1 MSLLRI
7 NLVKP
12 LMITS
17 ALALV
22 IVGASFL
29 VTPLVFGHPELQMF
43 SIPNGAIL
51 SLAQVPG
58 KVTLTFSEGLDTKR
72 SAVYIVKAGEDI
84 LVDRGDLITNDRTM
98 AISLNALQT
107 GVYQI
112 HWIAIS
118 ADDAGY
124 RDGLVTFAV
133 TAS

>member
-1 MSLLRI
+1 MPLLKA

-12 LMITS
+12 LMIFS
-17 ALALV
+17 ILAL
-22 IVGASFL
+22 IAVGASL
-29 VTPLVFGHPELQMF
+29 IVAPLVFGHSELQMS
-43 SIPNGAIL
+43 SIPNGAVL

-72 SAVYIVKAGEDI
+72 SAMYIVKAGEDI
-84 LVDRGDLITNDRTM
+84 LVDRGDLFIKDTTM

-112 HWIAIS
+112 HWMAIR

-124 RDGLVTFAV
+124 REGSITFAV
-133 TAS
+133 KA

>member
-1 MSLLRI
+1 MSLLRT

-12 LMITS
+12 LIIFS
-17 ALALV
+17 VLALV
-22 IVGASFL
+22 AVGATFL
-29 VTPLVFGHPELQMF
+29 VAPLVFGHPELQMS
-43 SIPNGAIL
+43 SIPNGAVL

-72 SAVYIVKAGEDI
+72 SVLYVVKTGEDI
-84 LVDRGDLITNDRTM
+84 LVDRGDLFINDTTM

-107 GVYQI
+107 GVYEI

-124 RDGLVTFAV
+124 RDGTISFAV
-133 TAS
+133 KA